1 MDNKINAILLRFPEY
16 SRIIHKQLDENEDF
30 QSLCYDYEVCI
41 TMLALF
47 DEETVTKDY
56 RVEEYLELK
65 KDLEQEVLK
74 YLH

>member
-41 TMLALF
+41 TTLALF
-47 DEETVTKDY
+47 DKDTITQHY
-56 RVEEYLELK
+56 KVEEYLELK
-65 KDLEQEVLK
+65 KELELEVLK